1 MSSVTIESNYSG
13 FFSNCNMILTRIITF
28 FNNNKK
34 LPDQVITRDAFTIY
48 KTNEDEN
55 IYNLV
60 FSNNS
65 RFFVEPY
72 EKEIKFN
79 DEGFENQF
87 SDYKLIK
94 LKDINPFFEKYFHLN
109 EIIIRNVNLLLNK
122 YNINIE
128 DDICGIFYRGNDKIK
143 ETQKPPYNEFISKA
157 KELREKNNNIKF
169 IIQTDELEFLN
180 TFMKEFPNSIF
191 FNELSVINSSNETN
205 VSRILNDNTKINH
218 VINFVSIIYIFSK
231 LKYLITT
238 SGNCE
243 LFIIL
248 YRDNTNNLFQYL
260 KKNKYIHGNLNQE
273 YDENNNQVWY

>member
-72 EKEIKFN
+72 KKEIKFN